1 MTIQSGKIGCI
12 KSNIIELLGL
22 SISFDTPIFIGESNI
37 KHMVNRHPY
46 DFQKYSQYIAMIL
59 DSPDYA
65 GINPKDHSIEYVKEF
80 KINGEFVKVAVRV
93 STNGKY
99 FVRSLYALNSN
110 RVKNFIDKGTL
121 KPLTKTN
128 A

>member
-1 MTIQSGKIGCI
+1 
-12 KSNIIELLGL
+12 
-22 SISFDTPIFIGESNI
+22 
-37 KHMVNRHPY
+37 MVNRHPY